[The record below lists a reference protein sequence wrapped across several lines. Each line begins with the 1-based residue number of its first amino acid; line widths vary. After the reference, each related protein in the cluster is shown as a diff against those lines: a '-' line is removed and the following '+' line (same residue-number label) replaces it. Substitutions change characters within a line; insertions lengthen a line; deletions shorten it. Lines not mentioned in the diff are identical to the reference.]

1 MGQEGQV
8 GQWHGDLV
16 LQLVAIS
23 PGSSQERGGIPRQ
36 TTGKQWKLLPGA
48 QTPMRATYQPEV
60 DVSPE
65 LSAEFASYYQSL
77 IGVLRC
83 IVELSRV
90 DICLEVLLLSS
101 HLALPREGH
110 FEQLLQDFSYLRKY
124 HNSEL
129 IYDPS
134 DPVID
139 EGQFQRRNWMSSE
152 LGHVNRKEEMP
163 PKMAELRGQWV
174 TIHAKVDVDHASD
187 TVTRRSILIVC
198 LCIGGVKSRQMS
210 FGSEFIAMKQCRKY
224 LQGLQYKLW
233 MMGIPCEGPAYI
245 YGDNQLVLAKST
257 MPDSTLKK

>member
-1 MGQEGQV
+1 MEEYL
-8 GQWHGDLV
+8 DK
-16 LQLVAIS
+16 QL
-23 PGSSQERGGIPRQ
+23 
-36 TTGKQWKLLPGA
+36 GKQWKLLPGA

-77 IGVLRC
+77 IGVRRW

-163 PKMAELRGQWV
+163 PKMPELRGQWV

-187 TVTRRSILIVC
+187 TVTRRSRTRFLVYINSVLVYWWSEKQTNVFR
-198 LCIGGVKSRQMS
+198 IGVHCDEAMS
-210 FGSEFIAMKQCRKY
+210 QVPS
-224 LQGLQYKLW
+224 
-233 MMGIPCEGPAYI
+233 GPSI
-245 YGDNQLVLAKST
+245 QT
-257 MPDSTLKK
+257 MDDGHPM